1 MKVVLNLTC
10 INNTPS
16 GARNRISHLYYF
28 LIKNNPNI
36 KFFILEPKDSNIQNL
51 FFDCNNVNYVK
62 TKCLSYHGVQ
72 RYIVG
77 LITIPKIIKK
87 INPDIYEQFHLPLIK
102 IKNVKT
108 IFTIHDIRYSS
119 HLKNFFRPRFISN
132 YFIKK
137 SILNSTKVFTVSK
150 AVKNELKKFVK
161 YDNIEYI
168 YNVLNFDL
176 FDIKSNNIT
185 KSKHFNDKYIL
196 SIGVIESRK
205 NYKTLINSAFLVKK
219 IFPKI
224 KFIIIG
230 SKTSYISKLYDL
242 IKLLNLE
249 NNIIFLHSVTDE
261 ELLQYYLK
269 SSLFLFPSEYEG
281 FGIPVLEAIRSKC
294 KILLSDLNVFK
305 ELTENKVSY
314 FNRYSSEDLAYHIL
328 NSLNSN
334 SYFDEN
340 YFLDQEILE
349 NFHVEKVSN
358 KIIKVYNSCVA

>member
-1 MKVVLNLTC
+1 
-10 INNTPS
+10 
-16 GARNRISHLYYF
+16 
-28 LIKNNPNI
+28 
-36 KFFILEPKDSNIQNL
+36 
-51 FFDCNNVNYVK
+51 
-62 TKCLSYHGVQ
+62 
-72 RYIVG
+72 
-77 LITIPKIIKK
+77 
-87 INPDIYEQFHLPLIK
+87 
-102 IKNVKT
+102 
-108 IFTIHDIRYSS
+108 
-119 HLKNFFRPRFISN
+119 
-132 YFIKK
+132 
-137 SILNSTKVFTVSK
+137 VFTVSK